1 MKRLML
7 MSGSAALI
15 WAAAVAGAA
24 AQDPVQ
30 TVRDLYAAAAYED
43 ALAAASRLQGER
55 PQAVEQYRVYSL
67 TALGRHEEAQKAMEA
82 LVRAD
87 PAYVLDPAETPPRVQ
102 EAFTKVQQRL
112 LPVVTKDLY
121 QEARAALDRKDRDEA
136 IGKFEKLLKII
147 DGAGPSASSSLGE
160 LRVLADGF
168 LDLSRALPTAEKT
181 AAANTDD
188 RPAAPPAA
196 PPAAG
201 LAPPPTIETRPVA
214 IEQGLPSW
222 VPTDTLS
229 RRSSFSGAVLVR
241 IGTDGRVESAEIERG
256 VHPTY
261 DAALIR
267 AARQWRYQ
275 PATRNGL
282 PIASELTVEV
292 TLRPPQ

>member
-1 MKRLML
+1 
-7 MSGSAALI
+7 
-15 WAAAVAGAA
+15 
-24 AQDPVQ
+24 VQ
-30 TVRDLYAAAAYED
+30 G
-43 ALAAASRLQGER
+43 QR

-112 LPVVTKDLY
+112 LPVVTKELY
-121 QEARAALDRKDRDEA
+121 QEAREALDRKDRDEA
-136 IGKFEKLLKII
+136 IAGFEKLLKII
-147 DGAGPSASSSLGE
+147 DGAGAASTSTLSE

-168 LDLSRALPTAEKT
+168 LDLSRALPSPTT
-181 AAANTDD
+181 AAAGTAEEL
-188 RPAAPPAA
+188 PVAPTAAEAAPPSA
-196 PPAAG
+196 PSAVPV
-201 LAPPPTIETRPVA
+201 ETRPVA
-214 IEQGLPSW
+214 IQQELPSW

-229 RRSSFSGAVLVR
+229 RRSTFTGAVLVR
-241 IGTDGRVESAEIERG
+241 IGTDGRVESAEIERA

-261 DAALIR
+261 DSALIR

-282 PIASELTVEV
+282 PITSELTVEI